1 MATTKTITI
10 NGTQYV
16 VKQTL
21 RALFIWEQI
30 AGRPFEIKNSL
41 DNYLYYYSLI
51 LANNKDCE
59 LDWDNFIDALDEDH
73 TIAIKVTQI
82 LTDNA
87 NMEKLFETEE
97 TDKDGK
103 KKD

>member
-21 RALFIWEQI
+21 RGLFIWEQI

-59 LDWDNFIDALDEDH
+59 LDWDNFIDALDEDP